1 MVKLENSYG
10 EIEISGDVLAE
21 IVGRAANECFG
32 VAGMAPKDV
41 TEGLVSL
48 FRRSAMDKGVRVFP
62 MGGDLISI
70 ELHIVVVYGLN
81 ISAVADSIMQKV
93 KYMVEEQTG
102 LVVHEIT
109 VYVDAM
115 KA

>member
-1 MVKLENSYG
+1 MVKIENSYG
-10 EIEISGDVLAE
+10 EIEISGDVLVE
-21 IVGRAANECFG
+21 ITGRAVNECFG
-32 VAGMAPKDV
+32 VAGMAPKGMTD
-41 TEGLVSL
+41 GFVSL
-48 FRRSAMDKGVRVFP
+48 FKRGAMDKGVKVIS
-62 MGGDLISI
+62 MDGDLISI

-81 ISAVADSIMQKV
+81 ISVVADSIMHKV

>member
-1 MVKLENSYG
+1 MVKLENSFG
-10 EIEISGDVLAE
+10 DIEISGDVLAE
-21 IVGRAANECFG
+21 IVGRAVNECFG
-32 VAGMAPKDV
+32 VAGMAPKGV
-41 TEGLVSL
+41 TDGLVSL
-48 FRRSAMDKGVRVFP
+48 FRRGAMDKGVKVYP